1 MWKFQ
6 GEVVCGAEEEREEVV
21 QSAQR
26 VTGNGAGFS
35 SQGQAILS
43 TCRRPKSLRAQVPLL
58 EPCQPATAPFH
69 LGIGTQMDSSAS

>member
-26 VTGNGAGFS
+26 VVGNGAGFS
-35 SQGQAILS
+35 SQGQAILC
-43 TCRRPKSLRAQVPLL
+43 TCRGPKSLWAQVPLL
-58 EPCQPATAPFH
+58 EPATAPFH
-69 LGIGTQMDSSAS
+69 LGIGTLMDSSTS

>member
-35 SQGQAILS
+35 SQGQTILS
-43 TCRRPKSLRAQVPLL
+43 TCRGAQV
-58 EPCQPATAPFH
+58 F
-69 LGIGTQMDSSAS
+69 LGPSPPP